1 MKTVLKQGLASA
13 LVEAGVEQ
21 SLAQKILRHR
31 TTEMTMNVYAKVRSS
46 KLLEQVMR
54 TGLAEKSTPDEKNIS
69 ETTASGADLRYT
81 HEASPSRDPMTH
93 PTHISGRDEGTH
105 PLKAAED
112 WLSHVVIGCAFPRVP
127 SCGADAGGSIR
138 PGSVD
143 SDPSAMPRGGLEP
156 PCTGDSARLGADA
169 VGLYYTDQIPVTTP
183 SGRDNTRGN
192 RVASTSPLSEAGP
205 AARESGA
212 AFDQC
217 GVDRHAIRRQRRTTD
232 EERAEAVA
240 AGIEP
245 CHWSSD
251 VVRSQDAAPHGTAN
265 LTGGGAFYPD
275 DRVTNYAG
283 PSRPDT
289 RSSGDLFDPHRD
301 ADRYSAVARNTK
313 DSELK
318 KNLLTAAASLLMA
331 AAAMAAT
338 FDGVSRGYS
347 NGKDCYLG
355 NACYL
360 YPTVTACVGCCDT
373 HCQQFLPDCA
383 KLCLGTPTQAI
394 SRVYA
399 AAAEIQAGHFT
410 TDAAYVIEAAQRY
423 PDENVS
429 KVAFAIAGETPF
441 VQQVQ

>member
-1 MKTVLKQGLASA
+1 M
-13 LVEAGVEQ
+13 
-21 SLAQKILRHR
+21 
-31 TTEMTMNVYAKVRSS
+31 
-46 KLLEQVMR
+46 
-54 TGLAEKSTPDEKNIS
+54 
-69 ETTASGADLRYT
+69 
-81 HEASPSRDPMTH
+81 
-93 PTHISGRDEGTH
+93 
-105 PLKAAED
+105 
-112 WLSHVVIGCAFPRVP
+112 
-127 SCGADAGGSIR
+127 
-138 PGSVD
+138 
-143 SDPSAMPRGGLEP
+143 
-156 PCTGDSARLGADA
+156 
-169 VGLYYTDQIPVTTP
+169 
-183 SGRDNTRGN
+183 
-192 RVASTSPLSEAGP
+192 
-205 AARESGA
+205 
-212 AFDQC
+212 
-217 GVDRHAIRRQRRTTD
+217 
-232 EERAEAVA
+232 
-240 AGIEP
+240 
-245 CHWSSD
+245 
-251 VVRSQDAAPHGTAN
+251 
-265 LTGGGAFYPD
+265 
-275 DRVTNYAG
+275 
-283 PSRPDT
+283 
-289 RSSGDLFDPHRD
+289 
-301 ADRYSAVARNTK
+301 
-313 DSELK
+313 K